1 MNKIKVPVYITL
13 SILILVTFLPIV
25 FAFDEVVVS
34 MGDFQVKKGS
44 ETEAPVEILNGVNI
58 AGGYVKIEYD
68 RSILN
73 VTDVKGGD
81 FSSLIINIERDK
93 GLIFI
98 AVASPT
104 AVGKLKATL
113 AIIKFTALSSGTSL
127 LKISYAELNDE
138 RGEIITPKVINGK
151 ITVTVEEKES
161 DVTTTLTQ
169 TFTSTVTV
177 TYTHTL
183 TTTQTITQKLN
194 SEIADVLSN
203 FLPYALLITIVI
215 IFLIVL
221 KIYRS
226 YKVLVRNYS
235 SRIVV

>member
-13 SILILVTFLPIV
+13 LILILVTFLPIV
-25 FAFDEVVVS
+25 FAFDEVIVS
-34 MGDFQVKKGS
+34 MGDFQLKVGD
-44 ETEAPVEILNGVNI
+44 EMEVPVEIINSVNI

-68 RSILN
+68 KSILN
-73 VTDVKGGD
+73 VTDIKEGD
-81 FSSLIINIERDK
+81 FLSPIIKIERDK

-104 AVGKLKATL
+104 AVGKSKATL
-113 AIIKFTALSSGTSL
+113 AIIKFTALSSGASL

-138 RGEIITPKVINGK
+138 RGEVITPKVINGK

-169 TFTSTVTV
+169 TFISTVTV

-183 TTTQTITQKLN
+183 TTTQTFTQKLN
-194 SEIADVLSN
+194 LEIADILSN

-226 YKVLVRNYS
+226 YKVLIRNF
-235 SRIVV
+235 